1 MTYSTGTIYKI
12 VCSLDENVIYIGS
25 TYNQLRHRW
34 QKHKSNYKEYL
45 EGKHG
50 CISIYP
56 YFEKFGIENFKI
68 MRIKDYECYRGN
80 KSDSKHL
87 QAYEQLWIN
96 KTRCV
101 NKISTFSIP
110 IVAKQKKKEKG
121 KEYREANREKLSENR
136 KEYYE
141 ANREKISEK
150 KKENYQANREKIS
163 EYRKANREVIL
174 EKSKEY
180 YQANQEKISEYRK
193 ANREVILEK
202 SKEYYQANR
211 RAKLEKNKEYYQANR
226 RAKIEK
232 SKEYRKAN
240 QEKIL
245 EKRKEYYQANQEKI
259 LEKSKERVNCDI
271 CDKEFARG
279 SLNKHKKRIHNL

>member
-141 ANREKISEK
+141 ANRE
-150 KKENYQANREKIS
+150 
-163 EYRKANREVIL
+163 VIL